1 MLGSTQGQNATA
13 RIQID
18 ASGGIIGAKIMDG
31 GSAYTVGDSL
41 QVVGVGTTSG
51 YSVGIL
57 EVTKIH
63 DNTDDTIDLRNVKPE
78 VNNPYNTL
86 YRITGVTAGSSKES
100 SCFVCLYCWSDW
112 NWCNKSFNCH
122 YPKSW

>member
-1 MLGSTQGQNATA
+1 
-13 RIQID
+13 
-18 ASGGIIGAKIMDG
+18 MDG

-86 YRITGVTAGSSKES
+86 YRITGVGSRI
-100 SCFVCLYCWSDW
+100 L
-112 NWCNKSFNCH
+112 
-122 YPKSW
+122 